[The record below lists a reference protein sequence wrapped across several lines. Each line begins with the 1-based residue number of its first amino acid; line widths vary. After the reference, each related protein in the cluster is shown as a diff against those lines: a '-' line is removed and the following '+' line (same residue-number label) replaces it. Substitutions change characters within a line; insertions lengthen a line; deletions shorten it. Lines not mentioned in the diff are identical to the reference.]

1 MSTFLCKNGVRK
13 EYFLTPTFIIEPN
26 KDAIIFLKA
35 PFFLSKGTATV
46 KPAAARIDGLK
57 IRQALLAGTE
67 PN

>member
-1 MSTFLCKNGVRK
+1 MNHHYFCKILYFQKITTFYPDFG
-13 EYFLTPTFIIEPN
+13 YN

>member
-1 MSTFLCKNGVRK
+1 MYPPYWVSSKEGTFHFG
-13 EYFLTPTFIIEPN
+13 YN